1 MRGVCPQKVL
11 SDVQAFTPARTFV
24 NPALQQAAGRYQP
37 LYGVDGNA
45 EAHKEI
51 SAIFTEIVLKNNSI
65 DGIFYPSI
73 KNDEICY
80 NVALIPESIKKLSLL
95 VVMECSV
102 YKNKDIIEF
111 CEDAIAPVNE
121 FGEILWNE
129 S

>member
-1 MRGVCPQKVL
+1 M
-11 SDVQAFTPARTFV
+11 
-24 NPALQQAAGRYQP
+24 
-37 LYGVDGNA
+37 
-45 EAHKEI
+45 
-51 SAIFTEIVLKNNSI
+51 KNNSI